1 MSVSTPGQDVAPDIL
16 DAPTAGAQAIRG
28 SATRAVG
35 YVAGTLVT
43 VASAP
48 LLIRHLGVVQ
58 FGRYTIVVS
67 LVALVQG
74 VTDVGLASVALREY
88 SVRGGPDREAFMRSV
103 LGARLLLT
111 TVGVG
116 IAAAFAAL
124 VGYGTDL
131 VEGTLLA
138 GLALV
143 LANYTAT
150 LSIPLMADLRL
161 GRLTLID
168 VAGKAVGVALVVILV
183 LASARLVPFLAVPL
197 LPAVGMLAVVA
208 LLTRGKVSRR
218 PALAFG
224 ELGVLLRETLPLAVA
239 TILSTVYARVVI
251 LVMSLVASGEVTG
264 YFGLA
269 SRVLEIAVGVPLA
282 LVGTALPILSRAA
295 RDDHERLR
303 YTLQSIFDVALIAGI
318 WMAGVLALGAPTIVS
333 VLGGPEARPAATA
346 LRILSFAL
354 VAVFLTVTWQHGLLS
369 LRRHRAL
376 LGSNALGLAV
386 IVVLAF
392 VLVPALGAR
401 GGAVAVVGGELS
413 LVLASGF
420 ALFGR
425 SPLLRPRLR
434 TVPRVLLAA
443 GASVAA
449 SQIPGLP
456 DALRPVV
463 ATLVYFP
470 LLFALGAIPHE
481 LRAALLVRRPP
492 VPS

>member
-1 MSVSTPGQDVAPDIL
+1 VSVSTPGQDVAPDIL
-16 DAPTAGAQAIRG
+16 DAPTAGASAIRG

-88 SVRGGPDREAFMRSV
+88 SVRGGPAREAFMRSV

-111 TVGVG
+111 TAGVGV
-116 IAAAFAAL
+116 ATAFGAL
-124 VGYGTDL
+124 AGYGTDL
-131 VEGTLLA
+131 LEGTLLA

-161 GRLTLID
+161 GALTLID

-197 LPAVGMLAVVA
+197 LPSVGMLAVVSI
-208 LLTRGKVSRR
+208 LTRGMVPRR
-218 PALAFG
+218 PTLAFS
-224 ELGVLLRETLPLAVA
+224 ELGTLLRETLPFGIA
-239 TILSTVYARVVI
+239 TILSTVYARMVI
-251 LVMSLVASGEVTG
+251 LVMSLVATGEATG
-264 YFGLA
+264 YYSLG
-269 SRVLEIAVGVPLA
+269 SRVLEVAIGIPLA

-295 RDDHERLR
+295 RDDHARLR
-303 YTLQSIFDVALIAGI
+303 YALQGIFEVALIVGI

-333 VLGGPEARPAATA
+333 VLGGAAARPAAA
-346 LRILSFAL
+346 VLRILSFAL

-376 LGSNALGLAV
+376 LGSNAIGLAV

-392 VLVPALGAR
+392 LLVPALGAR
-401 GGAVAVVGGELS
+401 GGALAVLGGELS

-425 SPLLRPRLR
+425 SPGLRPRVR

-481 LRAALLVRRPP
+481 LRTALLARRSP